1 MRWLAPRAVGGWT
14 TDDSVTVSTS
24 TDVSA
29 AGRLHVLHV
38 LDNWSWEQAAAS
50 ASSPMTDL
58 LGGGRHRPG
67 EKITL
72 GAWDVRLFRSH
83 ES

>member
-29 AGRLHVLHV
+29 AGRLHV

-83 ES
+83 EG